1 MKKTI
6 AILLVAILAVS
17 SVFAAFSGEA
27 SLGFGGN
34 LDNGNF
40 GFIDSA
46 SKVTIDADLA
56 TATAEQ
62 IAEGDVYASIKAT
75 FGLKLTTGE
84 EKRAEVED
92 PSQFAL
98 PGYVGG
104 DYKVGI
110 IADITEAK
118 VAGANWEVS
127 ILGLDDA
134 PNYAKGFQTYTVEDG
149 YDKWGLS
156 RADFDEN
163 YNNSVP
169 FEKATGVQATVYG
182 FKVGFG
188 LLGDY
193 SDEKTWELKDYL
205 NIAALFETPEFNF
218 GGVIVQ
224 AGTAYSYESFEKLEK
239 GKPVSTGT
247 WTETNAWDVS
257 AKVGYASEVFSLTA
271 ATDVAFK
278 FAEGKDTE
286 VDADVA
292 LNFNYDFLTVDAY
305 YGTNPVTGKTPAT
318 ADELDWVYDSIENKW
333 SVEKVGT
340 YYVPDTYF
348 KERSE
353 DMLSAQVKVDLNSFN
368 VPVALTV
375 GVNDILATQELV
387 AKAEITAIEGLK
399 LTVNGGYTIDAD
411 GRVAAPDTVTGDYS
425 RDIVDDKDRDYVGKW
440 KAGLDAEYDMN
451 IMKITAGISAEQR
464 IQKGA
469 DVKLGLN
476 AAVETSSLIPGATL
490 KLAWADAE
498 DILKS
503 ENDNTK
509 ELGKIT
515 ASIKMTF

>member
-182 FKVGFG
+182 FKAGFG
-188 LLGDY
+188 ILGDY
-193 SDEKTWELKDYL
+193 SDEKTWELKDNL
-205 NIAALFETPEFNF
+205 NVAALFETPEFNF

-224 AGTAYSYESFEKLEK
+224 AGTVYSYKTIDKIEK
-239 GKPVSTGT
+239 GVPVYVESK
-247 WTETNAWDVS
+247 TNAWDVS
-257 AKVGYASEVFSLTA
+257 AKVGYASDVFSLTA

-305 YGTNPVTGKTPAT
+305 YGTNPVTGKKPHYDFLVVEGVNTKVYTP
-318 ADELDWVYDSIENKW
+318 DK
-333 SVEKVGT
+333 
-340 YYVPDTYF
+340 YF
-348 KERSE
+348 KETSE

-375 GVNDILATQELV
+375 GVNDILAKQEIV

-399 LTVNGGYTIDAD
+399 LTVNGGYTIDDD
-411 GRVAAPDTVTGDYS
+411 GRLGGFIEADPDDYTLKI
-425 RDIVDDKDRDYVGKW
+425 RDDKG
-440 KAGLDAEYDMN
+440 YDMN
-451 IMKITAGISAEQR
+451 IMKITAGISAEQK
-464 IQKGA
+464 IKKGE

-498 DILKS
+498 DILKVG
-503 ENDNTK
+503 NDNDK

>member
-92 PSQFAL
+92 PTN
-98 PGYVGG
+98 PGFPNVLGS
-104 DYKVGI
+104 DYMVGI

-149 YDKWGLS
+149 IDKWGLS

-182 FKVGFG
+182 FKAGFG
-188 LLGDY
+188 ILGDY
-193 SDEKTWELKDYL
+193 SDEKTWELKDNL
-205 NIAALFETPEFNF
+205 NVAALFETPEFNF
-218 GGVIVQ
+218 SGVIVQ
-224 AGTAYSYESFEKLEK
+224 AGTAYSYKTIDKIEK
-239 GKPVSTGT
+239 GVPRYVESK
-247 WTETNAWDVS
+247 TNAWDVS
-257 AKVGYASEVFSLTA
+257 AKVGYASDVFSLTA

-305 YGTNPVTGKTPAT
+305 YGTNPVTGKTT
-318 ADELDWVYDSIENKW
+318 DDSD
-333 SVEKVGT
+333 V
-340 YYVPDTYF
+340 DTYF

-411 GRVAAPDTVTGDYS
+411 GRVAAPGTVTKDYS
-425 RDIVDDKDRDYVGKW
+425 RDIVDDKDRDFVGKW

-464 IQKGA
+464 VEKGA

>member
-46 SKVTIDADLA
+46 AKVKVDVDLA
-56 TATAEQ
+56 TANAEA
-62 IAEGDVYASIKAT
+62 IADGAVYASIKGSLVLKIYSGEKAT
-75 FGLKLTTGE
+75 PEFP
-84 EKRAEVED
+84 D
-92 PSQFAL
+92 PNDKGQWAVRL
-98 PGYVGG
+98 L
-104 DYKVGI
+104 
-110 IADITEAK
+110 ADITEAK

-134 PNYAKGFQTYTVEDG
+134 PNYAKGFQTYTVEKG
-149 YDKWGLS
+149 IDKWGFE
-156 RADFDEN
+156 REDFDEN

-182 FKVGFG
+182 FKAGFG
-188 LLGDY
+188 ILGDY
-193 SDEKTWELKDYL
+193 SDEKTWELKDNL
-205 NIAALFETPEFNF
+205 NVAALFETPEFNF

-224 AGTAYSYESFEKLEK
+224 AGTAYSYETFDSIKDGNLYYGE
-239 GKPVSTGT
+239 GKNKDTFVR
-247 WTETNAWDVS
+247 TNAWDVS
-257 AKVGYASEVFSLTA
+257 AKVGYASDVFSLTA

-305 YGTNPVTGKTPAT
+305 YGTNPVTEKKPAGI
-318 ADELDWVYDSIENKW
+318 DKYDKY
-333 SVEKVGT
+333 T
-340 YYVPDTYF
+340 
-348 KERSE
+348 SE

-375 GVNDILATQELV
+375 GVNDILATQEIV
-387 AKAEITAIEGLK
+387 AKAEVTAIEGLK

-411 GRVAAPDTVTGDYS
+411 GRNLVGTVYEIAETKGD
-425 RDIVDDKDRDYVGKW
+425 DIVGKW

-464 IQKGA
+464 VEKGA

-476 AAVETSSLIPGATL
+476 AAVETSSLTR
-490 KLAWADAE
+490 
-498 DILKS
+498 
-503 ENDNTK
+503 
-509 ELGKIT
+509 LG
-515 ASIKMTF
+515 